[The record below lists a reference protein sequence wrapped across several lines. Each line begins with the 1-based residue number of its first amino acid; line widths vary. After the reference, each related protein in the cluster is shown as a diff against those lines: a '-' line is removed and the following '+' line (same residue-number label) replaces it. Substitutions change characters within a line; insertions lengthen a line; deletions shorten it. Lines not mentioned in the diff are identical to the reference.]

1 MEKINIKISN
11 IFSQH
16 FGKART
22 EALTALYNVLRVK
35 DGFELL
41 KKGGYLAISLISSI
55 LIVLISIT
63 GCSDVPYTGPTLT
76 VGDVDQYLD
85 AIEQDTVC
93 LQDGFDTVCVKL
105 LLDTTEIDAA
115 GIDYTPTVHVHPTNI
130 TYVFDYQGNPILE
143 AKRLM
148 DTTQIV
154 QELVATGRAQLPSN
168 LGNFNNDNV
177 DSVPEGWIIQIY
189 YPATFPEANR
199 GRTPET
205 SGLDIRIVEGTTIG
219 TNRRRDLEIIDFTQ
233 MDKRDGSR
241 GVQFSVETEAPE
253 ITIQV
258 NKLVP
263 GNTAIFHIS
272 AENVESDDDTNIL
285 QLRPLQ

>member
-1 MEKINIKISN
+1 MEKIDVKVSN
-11 IFSQH
+11 ISSQH
-16 FGKART
+16 SGKART
-22 EALTALYNVLRVK
+22 DALTALQDVLP
-35 DGFELL
+35 
-41 KKGGYLAISLISSI
+41 KKGGYLPISLISSI
-55 LIVLISIT
+55 LIMLIGII

-76 VGDVDQYLD
+76 VGHVDQVIN
-85 AIEQDTVC
+85 AITDGQDTVC
-93 LQDGFDTVCVKL
+93 FQDGFDTVCVKL
-105 LLDTTEIDAA
+105 LLDTTEIDAT

-130 TYVFDYQGNPILE
+130 TYVFDYQGDPILE

-168 LGNFNNDNV
+168 VDNLNNGNAGY
-177 DSVPEGWIIQIY
+177 VPEGWIIQIY
-189 YPATFPEANR
+189 YPDTFPEADR

-219 TNRRRDLEIIDFTQ
+219 TNRRRDLEIINFTQ
-233 MDKRDGSR
+233 TDKYDGSR
-241 GVQFSVETEAPE
+241 CVQFSVETEAPE

-258 NKLVP
+258 EGLVP
-263 GNTAIFHIS
+263 GNTATFHIS
-272 AENVESDDDTNIL
+272 AESVESDDDTNIL

>member
-1 MEKINIKISN
+1 MKQINIKISN
-11 IFSQH
+11 ISSQH
-16 FGKART
+16 SGKAQT
-22 EALTALYNVLRVK
+22 DTLTGLQALLRK
-35 DGFELL
+35 T
-41 KKGGYLAISLISSI
+41 GGYLPISLISSV
-55 LIVLISIT
+55 LIMLISIT

-76 VGDVDQYLD
+76 IGHVDQYLD

-105 LLDTTEIDAA
+105 LLDTTEID
-115 GIDYTPTVHVHPTNI
+115 YTPTVHVHPTNI
-130 TYVFDYQGNPILE
+130 TYVFDYQGDPILE
-143 AKRLM
+143 VKRLM

-154 QELVATGRAQLPSN
+154 QALVAAGRAQLPP
-168 LGNFNNDNV
+168 NV
-177 DSVPEGWIIQIY
+177 DDLNEGDQNYVPEGWIIQIY
-189 YPATFPEANR
+189 YPDTFPEADR
-199 GRTPET
+199 GQTPKT

-233 MDKRDGSR
+233 TDKYDGSR

-258 NKLVP
+258 NGLVP
-263 GNTAIFHIS
+263 GNTATFHIS

-285 QLRPLQ
+285 RLHPLR

>member
-1 MEKINIKISN
+1 MSDKSCRY
-11 IFSQH
+11 S
-16 FGKART
+16 GKTRT
-22 EALTALYNVLRVK
+22 DAWAASMKAGLEIVK
-35 DGFELL
+35 KHVTLSL
-41 KKGGYLAISLISSI
+41 NLMGGI
-55 LIVLISIT
+55 LIALFTII

-76 VGDVDQYLD
+76 VGHVDQYLN

-105 LLDTTEIDAA
+105 LLDTTEIDAT

-130 TYVFDYQGNPILE
+130 TYVFNYQGNPILE

-154 QELVATGRAQLPSN
+154 QKLVETGKAQLPSN
-168 LGNFNNDNV
+168 VDNLNSGNAGY
-177 DSVPEGWIIQIY
+177 VPEGWIIQIY
-189 YPATFPEANR
+189 YPDTFREANR

-219 TNRRRDLEIIDFTQ
+219 TNRQRDMEIINFTQ
-233 MDKRDGSR
+233 TDKSDGRR
-241 GVQFSVETEAPE
+241 GVQFSVKTETPE

-258 NKLVP
+258 GRLVP
-263 GNTAIFHIS
+263 GNTATFYIS
-272 AENVESDDDTNIL
+272 ADSVESDDDTNIL

>member
-1 MEKINIKISN
+1 MSDKSCRY
-11 IFSQH
+11 S
-16 FGKART
+16 GKTRT
-22 EALTALYNVLRVK
+22 DAWAASMKAGLEIVK
-35 DGFELL
+35 KHVTLSL
-41 KKGGYLAISLISSI
+41 NLMGGI
-55 LIVLISIT
+55 LIALFTII

-76 VGDVDQYLD
+76 VGHVDQYLN

-105 LLDTTEIDAA
+105 LLDTTEIDAT

-130 TYVFDYQGNPILE
+130 TYVFNYQGNPILE

-154 QELVATGRAQLPSN
+154 QKLVETGKAQLPSN
-168 LGNFNNDNV
+168 VDNLNSGNAGY
-177 DSVPEGWIIQIY
+177 VPEGWIIQIY
-189 YPATFPEANR
+189 YPDTFREANR

-219 TNRRRDLEIIDFTQ
+219 TNRQRDMEIINFTQ
-233 MDKRDGSR
+233 TDKSDGRR
-241 GVQFSVETEAPE
+241 GVQFSVKTETPE

-258 NKLVP
+258 GRLVP
-263 GNTAIFHIS
+263 GNTATFHIS
-272 AENVESDDDTNIL
+272 ADSVESDDDTNIL

>member
-11 IFSQH
+11 ISSQH
-16 FGKART
+16 SGKART
-22 EALTALYNVLRVK
+22 DTLTALHDVLR
-35 DGFELL
+35 
-41 KKGGYLAISLISSI
+41 KKGGYLPISLISSI
-55 LIVLISIT
+55 LIILISIT

-76 VGDVDQYLD
+76 VDHVDQYLN

-105 LLDTTEIDAA
+105 LLDTTEIDAT

-130 TYVFDYQGNPILE
+130 TYVFDYQGDPILE

-168 LGNFNNDNV
+168 VDNLNNGNAGY
-177 DSVPEGWIIQIY
+177 VPEGWIIQIY
-189 YPATFPEANR
+189 YPDTFREADR
-199 GRTPET
+199 GQTPET
-205 SGLDIRIVEGTTIG
+205 SGLDIRTVEGTTIR
-219 TNRRRDLEIIDFTQ
+219 TNRRRDLEIINFTQ
-233 MDKRDGSR
+233 TDKSDGRR
-241 GVQFSVETEAPE
+241 GVQFSVETEVPE

-258 NKLVP
+258 DRLVP
-263 GNTAIFHIS
+263 GNTATFHIS
-272 AENVESDDDTNIL
+272 AESVESDDDTNIL

>member
-1 MEKINIKISN
+1 MKKKKIKISN
-11 IFSQH
+11 ISFLIGS
-16 FGKART
+16 
-22 EALTALYNVLRVK
+22 
-35 DGFELL
+35 LL
-41 KKGGYLAISLISSI
+41 II
-55 LIVLISIT
+55 LVTIT
-63 GCSDVPYTGPTLT
+63 GCTDVPYTGPTLT
-76 VGDVDQYLD
+76 VRHVDEYLN

-105 LLDTTEIDAA
+105 LLDTTEIGAT

-130 TYVFDYQGNPILE
+130 TYVFDYQGHPILE

-154 QELVATGRAQLPSN
+154 QELVETGKAQLPSSVA
-168 LGNFNNDNV
+168 NFNNDNANY
-177 DSVPEGWIIQIY
+177 VPEGWIIQIY
-189 YPATFPEANR
+189 YPNTFPEANR

-205 SGLDIRIVEGTTIG
+205 SGLDIRTVEGTTIG
-219 TNRRRDLEIIDFTQ
+219 TNRRTDLEIIDFIQT
-233 MDKRDGSR
+233 DKHDGSR

-258 NKLVP
+258 NGLVP
-263 GNTAIFHIS
+263 GNTATFHIS
-272 AENVESDDDTNIL
+272 AEKVESDDDTNIL